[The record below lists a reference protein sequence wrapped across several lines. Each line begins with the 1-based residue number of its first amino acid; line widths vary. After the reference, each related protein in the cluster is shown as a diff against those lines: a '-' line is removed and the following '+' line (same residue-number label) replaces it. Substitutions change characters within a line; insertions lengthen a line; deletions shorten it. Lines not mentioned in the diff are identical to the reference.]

1 MANTSVEKLR
11 PYFKN
16 MSLYLVESANGI
28 NNDRVVSEEV
38 ICKGISNE
46 ITLQKDVT
54 NKTELYDNLLFL
66 SNKVGLRLRK
76 QNRYAYVV
84 AVILKDKYFK
94 RKTHQKKLLNPIN
107 SSIDIFEVSKQILND
122 MWNDDSVR
130 LIGIRLDNLV
140 ENYNYQRSLFENNEK
155 ININSNLDKTLDK
168 LKEKY
173 GDKIIEN
180 ADLKKKL

>member
-1 MANTSVEKLR
+1 M
-11 PYFKN
+11 
-16 MSLYLVESANGI
+16 
-28 NNDRVVSEEV
+28 
-38 ICKGISNE
+38 
-46 ITLQKDVT
+46 
-54 NKTELYDNLLFL
+54 
-66 SNKVGLRLRK
+66 
-76 QNRYAYVV
+76 
-84 AVILKDKYFK
+84 
-94 RKTHQKKLLNPIN
+94 
-107 SSIDIFEVSKQILND
+107 SKQILND